1 MGAIGHGVSPA
12 MPAMPVLRVYRA
24 CESPSIILESRSA
37 KTRAHELFSG
47 ALAAKAASF
56 DCSSDSSFRELL
68 ELVVL
73 QPVESQRPSP
83 RLTPPAPRWRPPWAA
98 CPRTPSS
105 LEPREN
111 IKSQDRLARP
121 NEART
126 HTSNKARTHT
136 LVYIW
141 NTVYLTVYSI
151 DGT

>member
-1 MGAIGHGVSPA
+1 MIMEAIGHGVSPA

-56 DCSSDSSFRELL
+56 DGYSDSSFRELL

-98 CPRTPSS
+98 CPRTPAS
-105 LEPREN
+105 LDRMRILNPRTD
-111 IKSQDRLARP
+111 SLDRIRQVPIYRIRQGLI
-121 NEART
+121 
-126 HTSNKARTHT
+126 H
-136 LVYIW
+136 LV
-141 NTVYLTVYSI
+141 TV
-151 DGT
+151 